1 MYAYRQR
8 HASTADITD
17 GSWWTANQNELA
29 GMFNGGLDRDN
40 LGPNVITA
48 AMLSSGACVKI
59 RYDLDNGPDA
69 ATMTATTWQVLDSF
83 DITPTTDA
91 LVEVDWSGTY
101 EWSAGAGWSRATSS
115 DSLTYQ
121 VDTVAIRITVNGVT
135 VCESG
140 PTDDQLIEE
149 CVALVGSIPVTA
161 GTYTVNVEYLVA
173 SRTYYDLAIEGT
185 CARTLN
191 FNERTLITIERR
203 R

>member
-17 GSWWTANQNELA
+17 GSWWTTNQNELA

-40 LGPNVITA
+40 LAANVITA
-48 AMLSSGACVKI
+48 AMLASGSCVKI

-69 ATMTATTWQVLDSF
+69 ATMTATTWQTLDSF

-91 LVEVDWSGTY
+91 LVEVDWSGTWIWNGA
-101 EWSAGAGWSRATSS
+101 WSQAASADGS
-115 DSLTYQ
+115 TYA
-121 VDTVAIRITVNGVT
+121 VDAVAMRVTINGVT

-140 PTDDQLIEE
+140 PSEDQYIEDCCALIG
-149 CVALVGSIPVTA
+149 AIPVTA
-161 GTYTVNVEYLVA
+161 GTYTVRVQYQVA
-173 SRTYYDLAIEGT
+173 RRNYYDLSIEGLCT
-185 CARTLN
+185 NALT